1 MTSRIPNP
9 LTQEQIKA
17 LIPHRDPFLLV
28 DKILEFEPGQWIRG
42 YRVIQPSD
50 PIFKGHFP
58 GRAIYPG
65 VLIVEAM
72 AQTGGCLLM
81 QEIDDPQSK
90 VIYFMSLDAIKFR
103 KPVNPGDE
111 LVMEVKVLSFKSRT
125 SKMRG
130 EAFVSG
136 IKVAEAEFVSMLQP
150 LPGGGV

>member
-1 MTSRIPNP
+1 
-9 LTQEQIKA
+9 
-17 LIPHRDPFLLV
+17 
-28 DKILEFEPGQWIRG
+28 
-42 YRVIQPSD
+42 
-50 PIFKGHFP
+50 
-58 GRAIYPG
+58 
-65 VLIVEAM
+65 
-72 AQTGGCLLM
+72 M

-125 SKMRG
+125 SKMRA

>member
-1 MTSRIPNP
+1 MMSRTPNP

-28 DKILEFEPGQWIRG
+28 DKILDFEPGEWIRG
-42 YRVIQPSD
+42 YRKIQSSD

-72 AQTGGCLLM
+72 AQVGGCLLM
-81 QEIDDPQSK
+81 QEIDDPKNK

-111 LVMEVKVLSFKSRT
+111 LIMEVKVLSFRSRI

-130 EAFVSG
+130 EAFVGG
-136 IKVAEAEFVSMLQP
+136 IKVAEAEFVSMLQS
-150 LPGGGV
+150 LPDGGI